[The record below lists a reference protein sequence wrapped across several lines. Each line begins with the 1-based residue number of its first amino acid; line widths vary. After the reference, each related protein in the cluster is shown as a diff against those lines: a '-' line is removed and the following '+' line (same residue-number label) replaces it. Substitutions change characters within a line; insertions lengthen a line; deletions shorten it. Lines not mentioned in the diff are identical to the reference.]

1 MLNRRT
7 VVTKLPRLFKP
18 RLAVFFLNFIFKEH
32 FPLHCRSTR
41 HIFTSFFFFFL
52 IFFILLLLWKTFY
65 FYPGKARYCKCPG
78 RFFRFFNPIFLL
90 LLCAKCGIRGAQK
103 PPEAF
108 CLWKT
113 MSRHFRLLYTMNRF
127 NIRRA
132 SNF

>member
-18 RLAVFFLNFIFKEH
+18 RLAVFFLILFSKSIFPCIVEV
-32 FPLHCRSTR
+32 LV
-41 HIFTSFFFFFL
+41 IFLLVFFFFL

-132 SNF
+132 SYF